1 MSRNPHKNPNPQ
13 GKGLVS
19 VLAHWQDTRPAQVQ
33 AKAPAELLFDWF
45 ASALVLSARFSF
57 KPARGQ
63 RYFLYANQG
72 DWQLSLVG
80 PDEWGDRYI
89 GDCLGVCELRQDMT
103 WSITADPELAT
114 KPALQTAL
122 AELVDSFTASLDS
135 DDELVERLPGYR
147 RELPYY
153 QRMLATGLGSS
164 LRQSALLGNA
174 LDQPLRS
181 LLADAGSDL
190 SRRLVYARD

>member
-63 RYFLYANQG
+63 RYYLYTDQG

-80 PDEWGDRYI
+80 PDEWGDRSI
-89 GDCLGVCELRQDMT
+89 GECLGVCELREDMT
-103 WSITADPELAT
+103 WSITADAGLAN
-114 KPALQTAL
+114 KPALQAAL
-122 AELVDSFTASLDS
+122 AGLVESFTRALDS
-135 DDELVERLPGYR
+135 DDTLVEHLPGYR

-164 LRQSALLGNA
+164 LRQSALLGDS

-181 LLADAGSDL
+181 LLAEAGSDL
-190 SRRLVYARD
+190 SRRLFHARD